1 MTGTVVHL
9 LRHGEVDNP
18 TRVLYGR
25 LPGFRLSALGEQM
38 AQRAAEALADRDVTL
53 VIASPLERAQQ
64 TAQPIAKLHGL
75 EVGSDERIIE
85 AANVFEGQRVSVGDG
100 ALRRP
105 SAWRR
110 LYNPF
115 RPSWGEP
122 YVELAA
128 RMRLAIADARQA
140 ARGHE
145 AVLVSHQLPIWVAR
159 LDAEGR
165 RFVHDPRRRQC
176 GLASLTSFRYDDA
189 DDLVSITYLEP
200 SADLIAAA
208 GPETANAAGA

>member
-18 TRVLYGR
+18 TKVLYGR

-38 AQRAAEALADRDVTL
+38 AQRAAEALADRDVTA
-53 VIASPLERAQQ
+53 VVASPLERAQQ
-64 TAQPIAKLHGL
+64 TAVPIAKLHGL
-75 EVGSDERIIE
+75 DVGTDGRIIE
-85 AANVFEGQRVSVGDG
+85 AANIFEGKRVSIGDG

-105 SAWRR
+105 AAWRH

-122 YVELAA
+122 YVDLAA
-128 RMRLAIADARQA
+128 RMRLAIADAREA

-165 RFVHDPRRRQC
+165 RFVHDPRKRQC
-176 GLASLTSFRYDDA
+176 GLASLTSFRYED

-208 GPETANAAGA
+208 GPEAAHATGA